1 MLFLFNKPESGARG
15 VDVRIDVEDRL
26 SMNRGRSRQIHQR
39 TIQGQKTKRRN

>member
-1 MLFLFNKPESGARG
+1 MLFLFNRPGGRARG

-26 SMNRGRSRQIHQR
+26 SMNRGSSRQIHQS